1 MRPVNEMDYHPTSEQ
16 LVNVLC
22 SKTQNSNPL
31 FFRVLTAYYFA
42 MMASMMR
49 AKIQIPGH
57 RKDVPV
63 NLYAINLASSGF
75 GKGHSTSIIEKEVIN
90 QFREN
95 FLEETFP
102 LLAEENLPKLS
113 LKRAARK
120 STDPDDEL
128 ERTRKEFDNLG
139 SLVFSFDSGT
149 SAAVKQ
155 MRHKLLMANAGS
167 MNLQIDEI
175 GSNLLG
181 NMEVLDTFIELYD
194 MGDIKQK
201 LTKNTSDNVRNE
213 EIHGSTPTNMLL
225 FGTPAKL
232 LNGSKTEDEFYSMLE
247 TGYARRCLFGFS
259 RAQSK
264 SLTLTAEQ
272 VFDLMVNSQDDSFLE
287 LLSDR
292 LGNLANMIN
301 VNKRLTMTKDVTLLM
316 LEYKLQC
323 ERLAAEM
330 PEHEEIKKAELIHR
344 YWKATK
350 LAGAYAF
357 IDESPEVTEDHLYN
371 AIKLVEESGDAF
383 ERLLTRDRNYV
394 KLAKYLADV
403 NRKVT
408 QADLV
413 EDLPF
418 YKGGAAQK
426 QEMMQLAIAY
436 GYQNNIIIKKAYE
449 DGIEFLSGE
458 SLKPTDL
465 TKMRVSYSNDIA
477 IGYRDEFAPFDQLH
491 KLTQAQGMHWVNHHL
506 KGGHRQEDNAIPG
519 FNMVVIDVDGGVP
532 LSTAKLLLKDY
543 KAFYYTTKRH
553 TPAENRFR
561 IVMPLN
567 YELKLDAKDYK
578 EFMSNLF
585 EWLPF
590 EVDDC
595 TNQRARK
602 WLSHNGHYE
611 YNDGELLDALPFI
624 PKTSKNEDRKKRIT
638 DQQSLDNLER
648 WVVNNTGDGNRNNM
662 LLKYAMI
669 LVDSGFTFD
678 QVRSKVIDLNDKLPD
693 KLTEAEILGTIMV
706 TVSRS
711 ISKQA
716 A

>member
-49 AKIQIPGH
+49 TKIQIPGH

-102 LLAEENLPKLS
+102 LLAEENLPKLA

-120 STDPDDEL
+120 NNDPDDEL

-264 SLTLTAEQ
+264 SLTLTPEQ

-287 LLSDR
+287 QLSDR

-323 ERLAAEM
+323 ERLADEM

-465 TKMRVSYSNDIA
+465 TKMRVSYSTDIA

-678 QVRSKVIDLNDKLPD
+678 QIRSKVIDLNDKLPD
-693 KLTEAEILGTIMV
+693 KLTEAEILGSIMV